1 MKLLSFKL
9 FNKGSTLKPFITLPL
24 TLSRKRIYILPTR
37 HGWVFILILLAMLI
51 GSVNYKI
58 NLGFLL
64 TFLLGGMAFVSI
76 FHSYRNLLSIQILA
90 VTAQPVFAGDRAVF
104 KFSIRTKEPARAAV
118 AISLPNAEK
127 IVKDFDANKDNW
139 IRIPVAANQRGIFR
153 PGSLLIATQ
162 YPLGLFRAWST
173 IRLDAKC
180 LVYPRPLSG
189 PLTTAD
195 DAGAVNGEEG
205 RDIPGAEDFQELKSY
220 QQGDPLQHI
229 AWKALSRGQGLFTK
243 MFVAQAGS
251 TAMLDFDALLE
262 PHTERKLSRLCD
274 MILQA
279 CSHNLVFGLKLP
291 GKVIDPNRGEAHR
304 QKCLKA
310 LALYAMPDTSNVN
323 T

>member
-1 MKLLSFKL
+1 MKFLLFKL
-9 FNKGSTLKPFITLPL
+9 FNKGSTSKPFVTLPL

-51 GSVNYKI
+51 GSVNYKN

-76 FHSYRNLLSIQILA
+76 FHSYRNLLGIQISA

-104 KFSIRTKEPARAAV
+104 KFSIRIEEPARAAV

-127 IVKDFDANKDNW
+127 IVQDFDANKDNW
-139 IRIPVAANQRGIFR
+139 IRLPVAANQRGIFR
-153 PGSLLIATQ
+153 PGSLLITTQ

-173 IRLDAKC
+173 IRLDSKC
-180 LVYPRPLSG
+180 LVYPRPLPG
-189 PLTTAD
+189 PLKTAD

-205 RDIPGAEDFQELKSY
+205 RDMPGVEDFQGLKAY

-229 AWKALSRGQGLFTK
+229 AWKVLSKGQGLFTK
-243 MFVAQAGS
+243 MFVGQAGS
-251 TAMLDFDALLE
+251 TSMLDFNALNE
-262 PHTERKLSRLCD
+262 ANTERKLSRLCD
-274 MILQA
+274 MILKA
-279 CSHNLVFGLKLP
+279 CSYNIVFGLKLP
-291 GKVIDPNRGEAHR
+291 GKIIDPNRGEVHR

-310 LALYAMPDTSNVN
+310 LALFAMPD
-323 T
+323 

>member
-1 MKLLSFKL
+1 M
-9 FNKGSTLKPFITLPL
+9 G
-24 TLSRKRIYILPTR
+24 
-37 HGWVFILILLAMLI
+37 
-51 GSVNYKI
+51 
-58 NLGFLL
+58 
-64 TFLLGGMAFVSI
+64 
-76 FHSYRNLLSIQILA
+76 IQILT

-127 IVKDFDANKDNW
+127 IVKDFDGHKDNL
-139 IRIPVAANQRGIFR
+139 IRIPVAASQRGIFM

-162 YPLGLFRAWST
+162 YPLGLFRAWSNV
-173 IRLDAKC
+173 RFDAGC
-180 LVYPRPLSG
+180 LVYPRPLPG

-195 DAGAVNGEEG
+195 NVGAVNGEEG
-205 RDIPGAEDFQELKSY
+205 RDIPGAEDFQGLKPY
-220 QQGDPLQHI
+220 QPGDPLGQI

-243 MFVAQAGS
+243 MFVAQAGL

-291 GKVIDPNRGEAHR
+291 GKVIDPHRGEAHR

-310 LALYAMPDTSNVN
+310 LALYAMPDTI
-323 T
+323 TKA